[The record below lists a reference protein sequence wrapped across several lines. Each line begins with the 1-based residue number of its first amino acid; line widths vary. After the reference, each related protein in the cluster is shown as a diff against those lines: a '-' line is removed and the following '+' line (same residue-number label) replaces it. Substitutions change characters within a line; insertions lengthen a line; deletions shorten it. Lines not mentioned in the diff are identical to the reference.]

1 MKFAKVLVGLSTLII
16 IGISLFFFYQYQDVR
31 YARQQLQENG
41 WDETIRTEST
51 SYDFNERGFY
61 LAVTYE
67 DHPGYRYEYRI
78 HPHSETESRQIAT
91 FIYDNSDIEVSGRIE
106 HPYVFE
112 DE

>member
-1 MKFAKVLVGLSTLII
+1 MKFAKVLVALSAIVI
-16 IGISLFFFYQYQDVR
+16 IGMSLFFFYQYQEVR
-31 YARQQLQENG
+31 YTRQQIQENG

-67 DHPGYRYEYRI
+67 DHSGYRYEYRVYT
-78 HPHSETESRQIAT
+78 PSESDERQIVT
-91 FIYDNSDIEVSGRIE
+91 IIYDGSDSEVSERIQ

-112 DE
+112 VD